1 MRRKNLNYLLIIA
14 IIAFGSYSISKS
26 IQKDT
31 SVNEVAL
38 ANVEALTQDE
48 STSEDE
54 STSKD
59 DCQMYDVSRT
69 VTCNAKKKFFA
80 NECRK
85 KCSSS
90 CDLSKGSGFQQVG
103 EVVQI
108 GSFIYNLIK

>member
-1 MRRKNLNYLLIIA
+1 MRKKKLNYLLIIA

-31 SVNEVAL
+31 SVNKVAL
-38 ANVEALTQDE
+38 ANVEALTEDE
-48 STSEDE
+48 STSED
-54 STSKD
+54 
-59 DCQMYDVSRT
+59 DCHMYDVSRT
-69 VTCNAKKKFFA
+69 VTYNARKKFFA

-108 GSFIYNLIK
+108 GYFVYSLIK